1 MTGHDG
7 GTDQRTGATDRLTA
21 ALREAGAQG
30 RAALVGYLPAGF
42 PSARATVAAAQAMA
56 ESGVDIIE
64 LGLPYSD
71 PVMDGPVIQR
81 ATAAALAAGFTTDDL
96 FGIVAAVTGR
106 NVPVLCMTYWN
117 LVERYGVARFAS
129 RLAQVGGH
137 GLVTPDLIPE
147 EAGTSGWSAASTES
161 GLHRVY
167 LVAPSS
173 TRERISLTAQASTGF
188 VYAASLM
195 GVTGTG
201 GAQAAVAAG
210 LVRRV
215 RAARDIPV
223 CVGLGVSTPEQ
234 AAAIAPECDG
244 VIVGAAFVRRLLD
257 ADSEAAG
264 IRAVGRLAADLA
276 RGVRGA

>member
-7 GTDQRTGATDRLTA
+7 ETDQRTGGTERLTA
-21 ALREAGAQG
+21 ALRGTGAQG
-30 RAALVGYLPAGF
+30 HAALVGYLPAGF
-42 PSARATVAAAQAMA
+42 PSVRATVEAARAMA

-71 PVMDGPVIQR
+71 PVMDGPVIQQ

-96 FGIVAAVTGR
+96 FDIVAAVTR
-106 NVPVLCMTYWN
+106 QNVPVLCMTYWN
-117 LVERYGVARFAS
+117 LVERYGVMRFAS
-129 RLAQVGGH
+129 RLARAGGH

-147 EAGTSGWSAASTES
+147 EAGTSGWNAASTEF

-173 TRERISLTAQASTGF
+173 TPERISLTAQASTGF

-201 GAQAAVAAG
+201 GAQPAVAAG

-223 CVGLGVSTPEQ
+223 CVGLGVSTPKQ

-244 VIVGAAFVRRLLD
+244 VIVGAAFVRQLLD